1 MPDFLRMEKK
11 RFGLIGRGISYS
23 FSRSFFAEKFASEQR
38 IGFSYENFDLEDI
51 GQFRELLAKY
61 DDWGGLNVTIPYKQQ
76 IITYLDDISETAA
89 KIGAV
94 NTIQFQNGRLIG
106 HNTDYLGFQKSVGQL
121 LAPKH
126 RKALILGTGGASK
139 AVAFALQNLGIKS
152 LNASRHPLDGEIAY
166 DEITPQV
173 MASHQIIINCTP
185 LGTSPNEDTAPE
197 IPYHCFTSGHI
208 AYDLVYNPPMTLFL
222 RKAAAHGATTCNGLP
237 MLQIQ
242 ADEAWKIWSESNL
255 KFS

>member
-1 MPDFLRMEKK
+1 MEKK
-11 RFGLIGRGISYS
+11 RFGLIGKGIGYS
-23 FSRSFFAEKFASEQR
+23 FSRTYFTEKFATEHR
-38 IGFSYENFDLEDI
+38 MGFSYENLDLENI
-51 GQFRELLAKY
+51 GQFRDLLAKH

-76 IITYLDDISETAA
+76 IIPFLDGLSETAA

-94 NTIQFQNGRLIG
+94 NTIEFANGRLIG
-106 HNTDYLGFQKSVGQL
+106 HNTDYLGFQKSINPLIG
-121 LAPKH
+121 PPH

-173 MASHQIIINCTP
+173 MAAHQIIINCTP

-197 IPYHCFTSGHI
+197 IPYQFFTRQHL

-222 RKAAAHGATTCNGLP
+222 RNAAIHGATTVNGLS
-237 MLQIQ
+237 MLQLQ
-242 ADEAWKIWSESNL
+242 ADEAWKIWTKSN
-255 KFS
+255 S